1 MSDPTKR
8 RQRLIR
14 WSKHR
19 EDERRAEL
27 RPIEERT
34 EAARDASRAATV
46 ARAQCEQ
53 ALRAAL
59 QSRAAPEELVHR
71 AEELARAERAE
82 VQARR
87 LRVAWEAKLEV
98 VRERVDLARRDR
110 RALENWSERLSA
122 SEVARATKLE
132 ETELSELARLGRLH
146 REERVREQ
154 RALEQ
159 GALRGPEP
167 QARIGA

>member
-27 RPIEERT
+27 EPVEERT
-34 EAARDASRAATV
+34 EAARQASRAAT
-46 ARAQCEQ
+46 AERGQCEV
-53 ALRAAL
+53 ALRLAL
-59 QSRAAPEELVHR
+59 QARAAPEELVR
-71 AEELARAERAE
+71 LADELARSERAE
-82 VQARR
+82 VQAAR
-87 LRVAWEAKLEV
+87 LRVAWEAKLGV
-98 VRERVDLARRDR
+98 VQERVDLARRDR
-110 RALENWSERLSA
+110 RALENWSERLGA
-122 SEVARATKLE
+122 SEVARAAKLE

-146 REERVREQ
+146 REQRVREQ
-154 RALEQ
+154 AQLS
-159 GALRGPEP
+159 PDP